1 MNRPQM
7 GPRMV
12 SEPGQQTMIRHRE
25 SAAADTLQEKVF
37 TNWANFILK
46 SRNLQIQSVL
56 KNIGDG
62 VILLQ
67 LAEILTGTKI
77 HTYNKKP
84 NQPAQKLENIQIAV
98 NTFKQDGLKL
108 SVDNKGIVEM
118 EPKPTLAMFWNIIVH
133 YGLGS
138 AVPDST
144 FGKSGDQDEDLNRLA
159 AELERLRAE
168 NADYARIKEEN
179 SRQKEGTLSEVSDP
193 CGKCGKSLAEGGGEV
208 LIVNSGAKYHAS
220 CFVCAKC
227 NKPFEVNAHYW
238 THERAIYC
246 FEHYLQVNGK
256 KCDGCGQVIKGDQII
271 FANNT
276 TWHNE
281 CFVCT
286 TCKNPFHAEY
296 TMHQQRPYCK
306 QDYYRIRGW
315 LCGRC
320 DQVISK
326 SDIRAMGKVWHSK
339 CFTCW
344 KCEKPF
350 SEEGFF
356 EYQANPY
363 CGNCHKVCAK

>member
-193 CGKCGKSLAEGGGEV
+193 CAVPNITLLVS
-208 LIVNSGAKYHAS
+208 
-220 CFVCAKC
+220 FVPSAT
-227 NKPFEVNAHYW
+227 NRLRSMLTTGH
-238 THERAIYC
+238 TRERFIALSI
-246 FEHYLQVNGK
+246 
-256 KCDGCGQVIKGDQII
+256 
-271 FANNT
+271 
-276 TWHNE
+276 
-281 CFVCT
+281 
-286 TCKNPFHAEY
+286 TCKL
-296 TMHQQRPYCK
+296 T
-306 QDYYRIRGW
+306 
-315 LCGRC
+315 GRSAM
-320 DQVISK
+320 VVVRSSK
-326 SDIRAMGKVWHSK
+326 ETR
-339 CFTCW
+339 
-344 KCEKPF
+344 
-350 SEEGFF
+350 
-356 EYQANPY
+356 
-363 CGNCHKVCAK
+363 